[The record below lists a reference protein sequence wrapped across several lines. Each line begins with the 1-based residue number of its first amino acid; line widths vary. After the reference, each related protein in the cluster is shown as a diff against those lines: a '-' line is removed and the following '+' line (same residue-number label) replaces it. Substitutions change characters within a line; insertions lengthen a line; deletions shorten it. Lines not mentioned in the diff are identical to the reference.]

1 MKTLDKSRR
10 HASNPPVPEHEI
22 RFSAI
27 RAQGAGGQNVNKV
40 SSAIHLSFDIRASS
54 LPDAVKTR
62 LLNLRDKRIDKD
74 GVIHI
79 KAQEWRTQ
87 PKNREAALKRL
98 YAMIEQASAVRKT
111 RKPTRPTR
119 ASANRRIQHKIK
131 HGRNKA
137 LRRRPID
144 E

>member
-1 MKTLDKSRR
+1 MRWR
-10 HASNPPVPEHEI
+10 VPDIEI
-22 RFSAI
+22 HYQAI

-54 LPDAVKTR
+54 LPEAVKNR
-62 LLNLRDKRIDKD
+62 LLTLHDKRIDKD

-119 ASANRRIQHKIK
+119 ASAHRRIQRKIR